1 MAKKKETPKVQE
13 NKQTVPDYLITLN
26 LGYKDIL
33 SLVAGD
39 MKYADYTAED
49 GKNIRIGLYPA
60 EGGVPVDVKLIDMF
74 AERYEKLA
82 QSMQKAT
89 DKLREKAEEDKGKLI
104 TK

>member
-13 NKQTVPDYLITLN
+13 NKQVPDYMITLN

-33 SLVAGD
+33 NLVAGD